1 MLHVSAYSAMRV
13 IPSAMLLYA
22 RPVVFG
28 MWLGVLMFIFTAM
41 KIWRGTYQYFK
52 RMPSFIS
59 HLLTVLTFFFMS
71 VGALF
76 FMRNPY
82 FNITGRGYTC
92 FLLYGYIDAFAML
105 FAARALGE
113 GDALFDDDVFNNL
126 VYIVSACVCTSLIL
140 VVIIKSR
147 LMVQEYDWMWWSTLT
162 PGEHFSSW
170 VWEDNVYAAW
180 GTDMDD
186 HRANAISDT
195 CIPKYYK
202 HDLRVKEWLDSK
214 WDEWERNPPSWY
226 DDAFL
231 QSLPVEWVPAHL
243 RPERQEGILS
253 RVSSYAINNTKQ
265 GLRALSRSASSAP
278 RQVLPDI
285 EEDAE

>member
-1 MLHVSAYSAMRV
+1 MN
-13 IPSAMLLYA
+13 
-22 RPVVFG
+22 
-28 MWLGVLMFIFTAM
+28 
-41 KIWRGTYQYFK
+41 
-52 RMPSFIS
+52 
-59 HLLTVLTFFFMS
+59 VLTFFFMS

-76 FMRNPY
+76 VMRMPY

-92 FLLYGYIDAFAML
+92 LLLYGYIDAFAML

-113 GDALFDDDVFNNL
+113 GDALFDDDIFNGL

-140 VVIIKSR
+140 VGIIKSR

-170 VWEDNVYAAW
+170 IWENNMYDRW

-186 HRANAISDT
+186 HRAYAISDT
-195 CIPKYYK
+195 FIPKYYK

-231 QSLPVEWVPAHL
+231 QSLPVEWVPVHL

-253 RVSSYAINNTKQ
+253 RVSSYAMANTARRLRRLIPQ
-265 GLRALSRSASSAP
+265 GTSAAS

-285 EEDAE
+285 EEDAEE